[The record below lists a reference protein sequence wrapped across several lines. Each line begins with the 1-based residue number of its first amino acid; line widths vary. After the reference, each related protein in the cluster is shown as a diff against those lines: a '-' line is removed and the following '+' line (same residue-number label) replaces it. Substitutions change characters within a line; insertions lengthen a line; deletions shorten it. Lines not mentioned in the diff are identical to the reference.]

1 MVPGVIVPVTI
12 PLLFRGSNTVNE
24 LSERAWLTDTV
35 PESTVRFTFEG
46 SVIVKS
52 A

>member
-12 PLLFRGSNTVNE
+12 PPVNE
-24 LSERAWLTDTV
+24 LSERDWLTDTV